1 MKHEVAS
8 EVCSIR
14 MKQGVAQ
21 VARAQFPAHRA
32 GINDPLNVRMFYV
45 TLFSPGKIEE
55 SIKIT
60 RCKIQFCYTI

>member
-1 MKHEVAS
+1 
-8 EVCSIR
+8 

-45 TLFSPGKIEE
+45 TLFSLGKIEE
-55 SIKIT
+55 SIKLLDAKSSFAT
-60 RCKIQFCYTI
+60 QYKCYIGSLRVN